1 MHQQHRISP
10 QQPALDRPTYRFK
23 PSFSAFLSLIA
34 AILTSTV
41 FVVEIINPAKLST
54 TPIQN
59 LPILITFVLLLI
71 ILISF
76 LTAHLALKLSG
87 DITIAPIG
95 INGRNLLSTPTYICW
110 QDISSVKI
118 RYFFGVRDI
127 LIRSAIDKKR
137 LIVLD
142 SFSYNFPKIL
152 DRVSEYIG
160 DDHPLTI
167 ALEKEISLPRQN
179 PAKMLWRIII
189 GIIIILSIW
198 LIGGNLYADY
208 REKPLNEAIANY
220 VRQHPKTPPNQ
231 AAIDLQASM
240 AKLGVSLVA
249 FSDGS
254 KVPAKPEKIA
264 TEEWRAIT
272 PILDK
277 YVTDRLNI
285 TEDSILPPPA
295 KLHAYLNSHQ
305 ADITAIQDRLLGST
319 LPNWGSDSAW
329 VERSDLNAGDSRY
342 VEWPNY
348 LTVRLVSKLLIANIF
363 DRQQAPDREILQQL
377 KAIKNLSQSLQK
389 QPILL
394 GQLITRISERD
405 INRLY
410 RYFEFIPDGWIEDLA
425 KSKRDEMMQ
434 TGIEHELLSQVRIIQ
449 DPKLLMMD
457 SAVTENKHKSPFIS
471 LLKYY
476 HIAQPY
482 TRLIAVDYYE
492 KSHQSLSFWSA
503 QNICRT
509 IGDSTKRERD
519 NFLNIQEV
527 SRQYIKVKT
536 SDLDRELTSS
546 VRQIKSHLRSGE
558 SIDRVANEFKLASQA
573 CPGEQWLAKGKDGSV
588 AISLSHPPNWKAL
601 GMDEKLNLDR
611 FTYKINTKNIKPVL

>member
-1 MHQQHRISP
+1 MRQQHLISS
-10 QQPALDRPTYRFK
+10 QPTSFDRLTYRFK
-23 PSFSAFLSLIA
+23 PSFSVFFSLIA
-34 AILTSTV
+34 AFFTSIV
-41 FVVEIINPAKLST
+41 FVVEIINPTLSI

-59 LPILITFVLLLI
+59 LPILITFILFLI
-71 ILISF
+71 IAISF
-76 LTAHLALKLSG
+76 SIAYLTLKLSG
-87 DITIAPIG
+87 DITVDPIG
-95 INGRNLLSTPTYICW
+95 VNRINLPSTPTHICW
-110 QDISSVKI
+110 QDIYSVKI
-118 RYFFGVRDI
+118 RYSSGLRY
-127 LIRSAIDKKR
+127 LSIRSIIDKKKS
-137 LIVLD
+137 IVID
-142 SFSYNFPKIL
+142 SFSYNIPKIL
-152 DRVSEYIG
+152 DRVREYAG
-160 DDHPLTI
+160 EDHPLTI
-167 ALEKEISLPRQN
+167 ALEEEILLPRQN
-179 PAKMLWRIII
+179 PARMLWRKII
-189 GIIIILSIW
+189 GIVVILSIW

-208 REKPLNEAIANY
+208 KEQPLNQAIANY

-240 AKLGVSLVA
+240 AKLGISLVN

-254 KVPAKPEKIA
+254 KATVKPEKIA
-264 TEEWRAIT
+264 TEEWKVIT

-277 YVTDRLNI
+277 YVTNRLNI

-377 KAIKNLSQSLQK
+377 KAIKNLSQSFQK
-389 QPILL
+389 QPMLIE
-394 GQLITRISERD
+394 QIITRISERD

-457 SAVTENKHKSPFIS
+457 SAVTEDKRKSPFIS
-471 LLKYY
+471 LLKYH
-476 HIAQPY
+476 HIARPY
-482 TRLIAVDYYE
+482 TRLMAVDYHE

-527 SRQYIKVKT
+527 SRQYVKVKT

-573 CPGEQWLAKGKDGSV
+573 CLGEQWLAKGKDGFV
-588 AISLSHPPNWKAL
+588 TISLSHPPNWKAL
-601 GMDEKLNLDR
+601 GMNEKLNLDR
-611 FTYKINTKNIKPVL
+611 FTYKINYKAM

>member
-1 MHQQHRISP
+1 MHQQHLISR
-10 QQPALDRPTYRFK
+10 QHPALDRPTYRLK
-23 PSFSAFLSLIA
+23 PSFLAFLSLIA

-59 LPILITFVLLLI
+59 LPILITFVLFV
-71 ILISF
+71 ILSMSF
-76 LTAHLALKLSG
+76 LTAYLISKLSG
-87 DITIAPIG
+87 DITVSPIG
-95 INGRNLLSTPTYICW
+95 INGRNLLSTPIYICW
-110 QDISSVKI
+110 QDISLVKI
-118 RYFFGVRDI
+118 RYFLGVRDL
-127 LIRSAIDKKR
+127 LIRSTINKKR
-137 LIVLD
+137 SIILD
-142 SFSYNFPKIL
+142 SFTYNFPKIL
-152 DRVSEYIG
+152 DRVREYAG

-167 ALEKEISLPRQN
+167 ALEKEVSLPRQN
-179 PAKMLWRIII
+179 PARTLWRIII
-189 GIIIILSIW
+189 GIGIVLSIW

-208 REKPLNEAIANY
+208 REKPLNQAIANY
-220 VRQHPKTPPNQ
+220 VRQYPKTAPNQ

-240 AKLGVSLVA
+240 AKLGVPLVN

-254 KVPAKPEKIA
+254 KATAKPDRLA
-264 TEEWRAIT
+264 TEEWKAIR
-272 PILDK
+272 PILDE
-277 YVTDRLNI
+277 YVTKQLNT
-285 TEDSILPPPA
+285 TEDSILPPPT

-305 ADITAIQDRLLGST
+305 AEITTIQSQLASGN
-319 LPNWGSDSAW
+319 LPSWGSDSAW
-329 VERSDLNAGDSRY
+329 VERSDLNAGDGVNTER
-342 VEWPNY
+342 PHY
-348 LTVRLVSKLLIANIF
+348 LDVLQVSKLLIANIF
-363 DRQQAPDREILQQL
+363 DLQAPNRDMLQQL
-377 KAIKNLSQSLQK
+377 KAIKNLSQSFQK

-457 SAVTENKHKSPFIS
+457 SAVAENKRKSPFIS

-476 HIAQPY
+476 HIVQPY
-482 TRLIAVDYYE
+482 TRLMAVDYYE

-536 SDLDRELTSS
+536 SDLDRELTTS
-546 VRQIKSHLRSGE
+546 VRKIKSQLRSGE
-558 SIDRVANEFKLASQA
+558 SIDRVADKFKLASQT
-573 CPGEQWLAKGKDGSV
+573 CPGEQWNTKVKDGTV

-601 GMDEKLNLDR
+601 EMNEKGNIDR
-611 FTYKINTKNIKPVL
+611 FIYKINQKNT